1 MPLIDAW
8 KRVAYD
14 TTGQPVTRV
23 WDELHAKEKNIYISI
38 LRDKQTKVKGTVLE
52 LSEKYKMTP
61 IQVYGFLDGIHEAID
76 TLPSLETIVEET
88 EIAFNID
95 FERLYKQMV
104 EYRAE
109 TLYLLLEW
117 DEIFTKEEQKQFY
130 TEQKK
135 SHTIVRNEEKK
146 GRNNPCPCGSGK
158 KYKKCCGL
166 E

>member
-1 MPLIDAW
+1 MPLMDAW

-14 TTGQPVTRV
+14 TTGQPVARV
-23 WDELHAKEKNIYISI
+23 WDELHAKEKNVYISI
-38 LRDKQTKVKGTVLE
+38 LRDKQTEVKGTVLE

-61 IQVYGFLDGIHEAID
+61 IQVYGFLDGIHEAVD
-76 TLPSLETIVEET
+76 TLPELETIVEET

-109 TLYLLLEW
+109 SLYSLPEW

-135 SHTIVRNEEKK
+135 SHTIVRNEEKT
-146 GRNNPCPCGSGK
+146 GRNDPCPCGSGK

>member
-1 MPLIDAW
+1 MPLMDAW

-14 TTGQPVTRV
+14 TTGQPVPRI
-23 WDELHAKEKNIYISI
+23 WDELHAKEKNVYISI
-38 LRDKQTKVKGTVLE
+38 LRDKQTEVKGTVIE

-61 IQVYGFLDGIHEAID
+61 IQVYGFLDGIHEAVD
-76 TLPSLETIVEET
+76 TLPELETIVEET

-109 TLYLLLEW
+109 SLYSLPEW
-117 DEIFTKEEQKQFY
+117 DDIFTKEEQKQFY

-135 SHTIVRNEEKK
+135 SHIIIRNEEKT
-146 GRNNPCPCGSGK
+146 GRNDPCPCGSGK
-158 KYKKCCGL
+158 KYKKCCSL